1 MSDTIQNAGPTLP
14 TAKKT
19 PPAAPVPAVEKKT
32 PPGTELLLAWA
43 VPKKNP
49 KILICYKPDTDPSN
63 PMNLVTVNVRAN
75 FNFMLN
81 MCLRGNKVSDK
92 VYDLVGPL
100 PRWRGRW

>member
-1 MSDTIQNAGPTLP
+1 MLNTIKNAVTNLLP
-14 TAKKT
+14 AKKT
-19 PPAAPVPAVEKKT
+19 APVPPEKKAAA
-32 PPGTELLLAWA
+32 PETELLLAWA

-63 PMNLVTVNVRAN
+63 PNNLVTVNVRAN
-75 FNFMLN
+75 YNFLLN
-81 MCLRGNKVSDK
+81 MRLRGSKVSDK